1 MHNRGRNKSKLVL
14 FACVPTQEQV
24 LLVCAEYSSA
34 RRCATC
40 VCAKFNSAR
49 TCCALYVCWIQQ
61 CKKDLVTIFILL
73 IWKWK
78 IFILSK
84 PALHRCSC
92 QGYNKNEFSKRMNI
106 MLELISARPFG
117 VGWGPSRA
125 SETTGPLVYL
135 QYQYAAVYMTL
146 HYMLRE
152 RKKNNA
158 ACWHSTSMPA
168 RLRAWDPPPVR
179 VVNMPVPAR
188 AAGKQA
194 ASKAKPVIKA
204 ATA

>member
-84 PALHRCSC
+84 LALHRCSC

-125 SETTGPLVYL
+125 SALHDAALHAPWTGK
-135 QYQYAAVYMTL
+135 
-146 HYMLRE
+146 
-152 RKKNNA
+152 KKNNA

>member
-106 MLELISARPFG
+106 MLELISARP
-117 VGWGPSRA
+117 
-125 SETTGPLVYL
+125 LY
-135 QYQYAAVYMTL
+135 L

-152 RKKNNA
+152 RKKKNNA